1 MSTSKHNT
9 LSLPTLLGAAAVLVV
24 AAGAIA
30 LLAPVFFRAQVT
42 ELRAER
48 GWTSTP
54 LETQQQRA
62 AQADRLAHYAW
73 IDRAHGVIALPIE
86 RAMALSVEDLNRP
99 HTGKEA
105 GR

>member
-1 MSTSKHNT
+1 MSTSKHNS

-24 AAGAIA
+24 VAGAIA
-30 LLAPVFFRAQVT
+30 LLAPVFFRSKVT

-54 LETQQQRA
+54 IETQQLRA
-62 AQADRLAHYAW
+62 AQADRIAHYAW
-73 IDRAHGVIALPIE
+73 IDRTRGVVALPIE
-86 RAMALSVEDLNRP
+86 RAMELSVHELNKP
-99 HTGKEA
+99 HAGKDA